1 MRAEVVGLVQQMLEL
16 LQVVVVQVGQQAL
29 EQVLLE
35 QLTQAEEVV
44 GAMQRQ
50 HNLLL
55 VRQVDQV

>member
-29 EQVLLE
+29 EQALLE
-35 QLTQAEEVV
+35 RLTQAAGVV
-44 GAMQRQ
+44 VAMQRQ

-55 VRQVDQV
+55 VQQADQA